1 VTLKTRSVKLIV
13 LNHRVTGIA
22 GHRRDGPNQKTFVRV
37 NAVGADGDVVRSNH
51 WRKATFVGGEWSL
64 ERSVLRAEWT
74 IEETAGGIPG
84 REFHIVHPAASIL
97 RMDTLDKRLGAGLG
111 SLIVLLIVVAAT
123 SVYQSMT
130 TQASITAVALNAF
143 PAYRAAAR
151 ADLAAVEI
159 RATQIA
165 YATTGDKKELD
176 ATAGAIA
183 RFGSASDELLKT
195 TTDKH
200 LRSLWETVLTS
211 EALLEAKAGDMRA
224 AAKRGDRTTVL
235 RVIADENAYSAQM
248 TGALAAV
255 RTAEETSI
263 AGAQNN
269 VLATARVAAVT
280 TIGLTIASIIVAI
293 GIAFVTIRFVNRP
306 ILAIAKRLRE
316 LAAGDADL
324 NARIAVTTSDSL
336 GDLAG
341 GFNAF
346 VANLQRIVDDTRN
359 ASRTLGTA
367 AERLVASY
375 RRLDVG
381 LGEQNDAIAS
391 ARVAAEQ
398 IAKSADGVAA
408 GQDELRVT
416 VASAGKTTTELIDAL
431 AAVAGSVSRL
441 SADVEGT
448 VVAFVEIDRSVGEVA
463 LAADE
468 AARSGQVA
476 NENSELGAR
485 AVMRLAEASRG
496 VAGVLVS
503 VAESVAHLGETGQ
516 QIGGIIETIDSIADQ
531 TNLLALNAAIE
542 AARAGEHGRG
552 FAVVADE
559 IRKLA
564 EMSARS
570 TREIGGLIAE
580 VRKRTDTTVKDAT
593 GGAARSQE
601 TLAAADQATD
611 AIGRS
616 TEAIARSSDLVQR
629 ISRAAREQAD
639 STRAVADA
647 ATRMNVAAAEAAET
661 LARQQAGTDTIRASI
676 TGMRDVQS
684 RVGEAVQEQLAAV
697 DAAIR
702 AIDRIN
708 DVARTNAS
716 TAREVD
722 GASRAVETSAG
733 GLLALVEGYRTD
745 ADDVTSRPPAVI
757 AGVA

>member
-1 VTLKTRSVKLIV
+1 
-13 LNHRVTGIA
+13 
-22 GHRRDGPNQKTFVRV
+22 
-37 NAVGADGDVVRSNH
+37 
-51 WRKATFVGGEWSL
+51 
-64 ERSVLRAEWT
+64 
-74 IEETAGGIPG
+74 
-84 REFHIVHPAASIL
+84 
-97 RMDTLDKRLGAGLG
+97 MDTLDKRLGAGLG
-111 SLIVLLIVVAAT
+111 SVIVLLVVVAAT
-123 SVYQSMT
+123 SVFQSMT
-130 TQASITAVALNAF
+130 TRASITAVALNAF

-183 RFGSASDELLKT
+183 RFGSASDQLLKT
-195 TTDKH
+195 TTDKR

-224 AAKRGDRTTVL
+224 AAASGNHAAVL
-235 RVIADENAYSAQM
+235 RVVADENAYYAQM
-248 TGALAAV
+248 AQALAAV
-255 RTAEETSI
+255 RAAEETSI

-269 VLATARVAAVT
+269 VLATARLSAIT
-280 TIGLTIASIIVAI
+280 TIGLTIASIISSMV
-293 GIAFVTIRFVNRP
+293 IALLTMRFVNRP

-316 LAAGDADL
+316 LAGGDADL
-324 NARIAVTTSDSL
+324 NARIAITTRDSL
-336 GDLAG
+336 GELAG
-341 GFNAF
+341 GFNSF
-346 VANLQRIVDDTRN
+346 VANLQRIVDDTRD
-359 ASRTLGTA
+359 ASRTLGTTSG
-367 AERLVASY
+367 RLVASY
-375 RRLDVG
+375 RLLDKG
-381 LGEQNDAIAS
+381 LDEQNDAIAS

-398 IAKSADGVAA
+398 IATSAERVSV
-408 GQDELRVT
+408 GQDELRGT
-416 VASAGKTTTELIDAL
+416 VANAGNTTTVLIDAL

-448 VVAFVEIDRSVGEVA
+448 VVAFQEIDRSVGEVA

-468 AARSGQVA
+468 AARSGQIA
-476 NENSELGAR
+476 NENSALGAQ
-485 AVMRLAEASRG
+485 AVERLADASRG
-496 VAGVLVS
+496 VAGVLGS
-503 VAESVAHLGETGQ
+503 VAESVARLGETGQ

-580 VRKRTDTTVKDAT
+580 VRKRTDDTVKDAAS
-593 GGAARSQE
+593 GAARSQE
-601 TLAAADQATD
+601 TLLAAEKATD

-616 TEAIARSSDLVQR
+616 SEAIARSSDLVQR

-647 ATRMNVAAAEAAET
+647 ATRMSFAAGEAAET
-661 LARQQAGTDTIRASI
+661 LARQQDGTDAIRASI
-676 TGMRDVQS
+676 AGMRDVQS
-684 RVGEAVQEQLAAV
+684 RVGQAVHEQLAAV
-697 DAAIR
+697 MTAIQ
-702 AIDRIN
+702 AIDRIHE
-708 DVARTNAS
+708 VARTNAS
-716 TAREVD
+716 TARDVD
-722 GASRAVETSAG
+722 GATRAVETSAG
-733 GLLALVEGYRTD
+733 GLFALVEGFRTD
-745 ADDVTSRPPAVI
+745 ADDATPRPMPAL